1 MKSRNASHSSASK
14 NMPTPHHNH
23 NAQAMNNQ
31 KINRSFDAGTMHIP
45 VMLNETV
52 NAIGPRGGDC
62 VIDGTYGAGG
72 HSALVLER
80 IGKNGKLL
88 ALDWNEHAVRGC
100 AERYAEDNRVTC
112 AVGNFAE
119 MPHIARVSLFPKANG
134 VILDL
139 GVSSDELEH
148 SGRGFTFQEDEPL
161 LMTYNDGETPM
172 ADILK
177 NLTEDELAAIIKTYG
192 EERYAARIARAIK
205 QRMPIETTR
214 KLADIVTRAVPNQ
227 GKKYRIHPATRTFMA
242 LRIYANKELENL
254 ERAIGVMP
262 QVIAPGGRMAII
274 SFHSLEDRIVKR
286 RFKELAKEGK
296 VTLITKKPIIPTEEE
311 VKKNPRSRSA
321 KLRAC
326 IVK

>member
-1 MKSRNASHSSASK
+1 
-14 NMPTPHHNH
+14 
-23 NAQAMNNQ
+23 
-31 KINRSFDAGTMHIP
+31 
-45 VMLNETV
+45 MLNETV
-52 NAIGPRGGDC
+52 DAIEPREGDA

-80 IGKNGKLL
+80 IGATGKLL

-100 AERYAEDNRVTC
+100 AERYAEDRRVTC

-119 MPHIARVSLFPKANG
+119 MADIARLSLFPKANG

-139 GVSSDELEH
+139 GISSDELNH

-161 LMTYNDGETPM
+161 LMTYSDNQESI

-177 NLTEDELAAIIKTYG
+177 EVSEDDLAVIIKTYG

-205 QRMPIETTR
+205 ETMPVETTK
-214 KLADIVTRAVPNQ
+214 KLADIITNAVPNQ

-242 LRIYANKELENL
+242 LRIYANKELENV
-254 ERAIGVMP
+254 EQAITALPHV
-262 QVIAPGGRMAII
+262 VAPGGRVAII
-274 SFHSLEDRIVKR
+274 SFHSLEDRIVKH
-286 RFKELAKEGK
+286 RFREMAKEGK
-296 VTLITKKPIIPTEEE
+296 LTVITKKPLIPSDEEI
-311 VKKNPRSRSA
+311 KNNPRARSA
-321 KLRAC
+321 KLRIC